1 MDVLWCG
8 VWCGAGP
15 LSLFPL
21 SSSLVGVCVGVCVG
35 CWVGWECVCVGLGVL
50 VDVAAPQRG
59 DQVKQVIYDLAKT
72 ATNLSLIQHV

>member
-8 VWCGAGP
+8 VWCDAGP

-21 SSSLVGVCVGVCVG
+21 SSSLVGVCVGVCLGVLG
-35 CWVGWECVCVGLGVL
+35 GLGECVCVGLGVL

-59 DQVKQVIYDLAKT
+59 DQV
-72 ATNLSLIQHV
+72 